1 MSSGT
6 PSLSWMQTFRSYL
19 DKRLLWVFM
28 LGCSSGF
35 PLVLIGSNMSGWL
48 KDAGLT
54 RAAIGYFGSV
64 LAVYAINFLWAP
76 LIDRVKLPFL
86 HSHLGQRRS
95 WIFLPQLLMLFM
107 TIGMAWFGP
116 SVSFH
121 KSAEQDQDPT
131 LTITSRK
138 SNWGNESPTVYWK
151 SGIDNNNER
160 VVWQTQNYSHLSFSF
175 HSSDFNEA
183 IVTLINE
190 AKLNDVDI
198 QPIIVRAK
206 LDNPT
211 DNKWQQVLIP
221 LPEGTQ
227 QLTELRLGFEGL
239 GNITLSQFALKNSDQ
254 SLYKSFPI
262 KNEHED
268 EEKADGFWAVK
279 SSSGGWL
286 NYTTILTLSIIAFGV
301 AFASST
307 QDIAIDAF
315 RIDTFPKS
323 EASKLPQAS
332 AMAVMG
338 WWTGYS
344 LPGYLAFINADTIG
358 WNGVYYGMAGVV
370 IILMLFTLFVGEPT
384 TQREALQKEAQQ
396 RHNKAVGSKVV
407 AWLSVTVLEPFYD
420 FFKRN
425 GVQVAITLLLFV
437 FLFKIGEAFLGRMS
451 IPFYKEIGFSNEQ
464 IGHYSKLIGWGAT
477 IFFTLLGSVFN
488 VKFGIVR
495 GLMIGGVA
503 MAASNLM
510 FAWIAQVGP
519 NENLFLATII
529 VDNFTTAFSTVAF
542 VSFLTLLTGQ
552 AFSATQYAL
561 LASLGNFGR
570 TTLASFSGELVD
582 FLNDWS
588 TFFILTSLMV
598 IPSLIMLYSLR
609 HFFTDLLEKAKQN
622 HE

>member
-1 MSSGT
+1 MSSGSS
-6 PSLSWMQTFRSYL
+6 SLSWMQTFRSYL

-35 PLVLIGSNMSGWL
+35 PWVLIGSNMSGWL

-64 LAVYAINFLWAP
+64 FAVYAINFLWAP
-76 LIDRVKLPFL
+76 LVDRVKLPVL
-86 HSHLGQRRS
+86 HAILGQRRS
-95 WIFLPQLLMLFM
+95 WIFFCQ
-107 TIGMAWFGP
+107 TI
-116 SVSFH
+116 
-121 KSAEQDQDPT
+121 
-131 LTITSRK
+131 
-138 SNWGNESPTVYWK
+138 
-151 SGIDNNNER
+151 
-160 VVWQTQNYSHLSFSF
+160 
-175 HSSDFNEA
+175 
-183 IVTLINE
+183 
-190 AKLNDVDI
+190 
-198 QPIIVRAK
+198 
-206 LDNPT
+206 
-211 DNKWQQVLIP
+211 VLIATLFIAGVNP
-221 LPEGTQ
+221 ANDLMFTSM
-227 QLTELRLGFEGL
+227 LALG
-239 GNITLSQFALKNSDQ
+239 
-254 SLYKSFPI
+254 
-262 KNEHED
+262 
-268 EEKADGFWAVK
+268 
-279 SSSGGWL
+279 
-286 NYTTILTLSIIAFGV
+286 IAI
-301 AFASST
+301 ASAT

-332 AMAVMG
+332 AMAVVG

-344 LPGYLAFINADTIG
+344 LPGYLAFINADAIG

-370 IILMLFTLFVGEPT
+370 VVLMLFTLLVGEPKT
-384 TQREALQKEAQQ
+384 ERERLQEQAQQ
-396 RHNKAVGSKVV
+396 RHDKVV
-407 AWLSVTVLEPFYD
+407 DSKIVAWFTVTVIEPFYD

-451 IPFYKEIGFSNEQ
+451 ITFYKEIGFSNEQ

-495 GLMIGGVA
+495 GLMIGGIA
-503 MAASNLM
+503 MAGSNLM
-510 FAWIAQVGP
+510 FAWIAKTGP
-519 NENLFLATII
+519 SETLFLATII

-582 FLNDWS
+582 YLNDWS
-588 TFFILTSLMV
+588 TFFIITALMV
-598 IPSLIMLYSLR
+598 IPSLLMLYSLR
-609 HFFTDLLEKAKQN
+609 HFFARLLEEARQQK
-622 HE
+622 

>member
-35 PLVLIGSNMSGWL
+35 PWVLIGSNMSGWL

-64 LAVYAINFLWAP
+64 FAVYAINFLWAP
-76 LIDRVKLPFL
+76 LVDRVKLPVL
-86 HSHLGQRRS
+86 HAILGQRRS
-95 WIFLPQLLMLFM
+95 WIFFCQS
-107 TIGMAWFGP
+107 I
-116 SVSFH
+116 
-121 KSAEQDQDPT
+121 
-131 LTITSRK
+131 
-138 SNWGNESPTVYWK
+138 
-151 SGIDNNNER
+151 
-160 VVWQTQNYSHLSFSF
+160 
-175 HSSDFNEA
+175 
-183 IVTLINE
+183 
-190 AKLNDVDI
+190 
-198 QPIIVRAK
+198 
-206 LDNPT
+206 
-211 DNKWQQVLIP
+211 VLI
-221 LPEGTQ
+221 GT
-227 QLTELRLGFEGL
+227 LFIAGVNPAENLAFTSML
-239 GNITLSQFALKNSDQ
+239 AL
-254 SLYKSFPI
+254 
-262 KNEHED
+262 
-268 EEKADGFWAVK
+268 A
-279 SSSGGWL
+279 
-286 NYTTILTLSIIAFGV
+286 IAI
-301 AFASST
+301 ASAT

-332 AMAVMG
+332 AMAVIG

-344 LPGYLAFINADTIG
+344 LPGYLAFINADSIG

-370 IILMLFTLFVGEPT
+370 VVLMLFTLFVGEPN
-384 TQREALQKEAQQ
+384 TQREALQEQAQQ
-396 RHNKAVGSKVV
+396 RHNKVVGSKVV
-407 AWLSVTVLEPFYD
+407 AWFSVTVLEPFYD

-425 GVQVAITLLLFV
+425 GVQVAVTLLLFV

-477 IFFTLLGSVFN
+477 IFFTLVGSVFN

-510 FAWIAQVGP
+510 FAWIAHTGP
-519 NENLFLATII
+519 SETLFLATII

-582 FLNDWS
+582 YLNDWS
-588 TFFILTSLMV
+588 TFFILTALMV

-609 HFFTDLLEKAKQN
+609 HFFTDLLEKAKTNQ
-622 HE
+622 E

>member
-6 PSLSWMQTFRSYL
+6 PSLTWMQTFRSYL

-35 PLVLIGSNMSGWL
+35 PWVLIGSNMSGWL

-64 LAVYAINFLWAP
+64 FAVYAINFLWAP
-76 LIDRVKLPFL
+76 LVDRVKLPIL
-86 HSHLGQRRS
+86 HSILGQRRS
-95 WIFLPQLLMLFM
+95 WIFLCQ
-107 TIGMAWFGP
+107 
-116 SVSFH
+116 SF
-121 KSAEQDQDPT
+121 
-131 LTITSRK
+131 
-138 SNWGNESPTVYWK
+138 
-151 SGIDNNNER
+151 
-160 VVWQTQNYSHLSFSF
+160 
-175 HSSDFNEA
+175 
-183 IVTLINE
+183 
-190 AKLNDVDI
+190 
-198 QPIIVRAK
+198 
-206 LDNPT
+206 
-211 DNKWQQVLIP
+211 VLICTLLIAGVNP
-221 LPEGTQ
+221 ANDLMFTSM
-227 QLTELRLGFEGL
+227 LALG
-239 GNITLSQFALKNSDQ
+239 
-254 SLYKSFPI
+254 
-262 KNEHED
+262 
-268 EEKADGFWAVK
+268 
-279 SSSGGWL
+279 
-286 NYTTILTLSIIAFGV
+286 IAI
-301 AFASST
+301 ASAT

-315 RIDTFPKS
+315 RIDSFPKS
-323 EASKLPQAS
+323 ESSKLPQAS
-332 AMAVMG
+332 AMAVVG

-344 LPGYLAFINADTIG
+344 LPGYLAFINADSIG
-358 WNGVYYGMAGVV
+358 WNGVYYGMASVV
-370 IILMLFTLFVGEPT
+370 VVLMLFTLFVGEPIT
-384 TQREALQKEAQQ
+384 KREALQKEALQ
-396 RHNKAVGSKVV
+396 RHNKVVGSKVV
-407 AWLSVTVLEPFYD
+407 AWFSVTVLEPFYD
-420 FFKRN
+420 FFRRN

-477 IFFTLLGSVFN
+477 IFFTLLGSIFN
-488 VKFGIVR
+488 VRFGIVR
-495 GLMIGGVA
+495 GLMIGGIA

-510 FAWIAQVGP
+510 FAWIAKAGP
-519 NENLFLATII
+519 SETLFLATII

-609 HFFTDLLEKAKQN
+609 HFFTDLLEKAKTNQ
-622 HE
+622 E

>member
-35 PLVLIGSNMSGWL
+35 PWVLIGSNMSGWL

-64 LAVYAINFLWAP
+64 FAVYAINFLWAP
-76 LIDRVKLPFL
+76 LVDRVKLPVL
-86 HSHLGQRRS
+86 HAILGQRRS
-95 WIFLPQLLMLFM
+95 WIFFCQS
-107 TIGMAWFGP
+107 I
-116 SVSFH
+116 
-121 KSAEQDQDPT
+121 
-131 LTITSRK
+131 
-138 SNWGNESPTVYWK
+138 
-151 SGIDNNNER
+151 
-160 VVWQTQNYSHLSFSF
+160 
-175 HSSDFNEA
+175 
-183 IVTLINE
+183 
-190 AKLNDVDI
+190 
-198 QPIIVRAK
+198 
-206 LDNPT
+206 
-211 DNKWQQVLIP
+211 VLI
-221 LPEGTQ
+221 GT
-227 QLTELRLGFEGL
+227 LFIAGVNPAENLAFTSML
-239 GNITLSQFALKNSDQ
+239 AL
-254 SLYKSFPI
+254 
-262 KNEHED
+262 
-268 EEKADGFWAVK
+268 A
-279 SSSGGWL
+279 
-286 NYTTILTLSIIAFGV
+286 IAI
-301 AFASST
+301 ASAT

-332 AMAVMG
+332 AMAVIG

-344 LPGYLAFINADTIG
+344 LPGYLAFINADSIG

-370 IILMLFTLFVGEPT
+370 VVLMLFTLFVGEPN
-384 TQREALQKEAQQ
+384 TQREALQEQAQQ
-396 RHNKAVGSKVV
+396 RHNKVVGSKVV
-407 AWLSVTVLEPFYD
+407 AWFSVTVLEPFYD

-451 IPFYKEIGFSNEQ
+451 ITFYKEIGFSNEQ

-477 IFFTLLGSVFN
+477 IFFTLVGSVFN

-510 FAWIAQVGP
+510 FAWIAQAGP
-519 NENLFLATII
+519 SETLFLATII

-609 HFFTDLLEKAKQN
+609 HFFTDLLEKAKNN

>member
-35 PLVLIGSNMSGWL
+35 PWVLIGSNMSGWL

-64 LAVYAINFLWAP
+64 FAVYAINFLWAP
-76 LIDRVKLPFL
+76 LVDRVKLPVL
-86 HSHLGQRRS
+86 HAILGQRRS
-95 WIFLPQLLMLFM
+95 WIFFCQS
-107 TIGMAWFGP
+107 I
-116 SVSFH
+116 
-121 KSAEQDQDPT
+121 
-131 LTITSRK
+131 
-138 SNWGNESPTVYWK
+138 
-151 SGIDNNNER
+151 
-160 VVWQTQNYSHLSFSF
+160 
-175 HSSDFNEA
+175 
-183 IVTLINE
+183 
-190 AKLNDVDI
+190 
-198 QPIIVRAK
+198 
-206 LDNPT
+206 
-211 DNKWQQVLIP
+211 VLI
-221 LPEGTQ
+221 GT
-227 QLTELRLGFEGL
+227 LFIAGVNPAENLAFTSML
-239 GNITLSQFALKNSDQ
+239 AL
-254 SLYKSFPI
+254 
-262 KNEHED
+262 
-268 EEKADGFWAVK
+268 A
-279 SSSGGWL
+279 
-286 NYTTILTLSIIAFGV
+286 IAI
-301 AFASST
+301 ASAT

-332 AMAVMG
+332 AMAVIG

-344 LPGYLAFINADTIG
+344 LPGYLAFINADSIG

-370 IILMLFTLFVGEPT
+370 VVLMLFTLFVGEPN
-384 TQREALQKEAQQ
+384 TQREALQEQAQQ
-396 RHNKAVGSKVV
+396 RHNKVVGSKVV
-407 AWLSVTVLEPFYD
+407 AWFSVTVLEPFYD

-451 IPFYKEIGFSNEQ
+451 ITFYKEIGFSNEQ

-477 IFFTLLGSVFN
+477 IFFTLVGSVFN

-510 FAWIAQVGP
+510 FAWIAQASP
-519 NENLFLATII
+519 SETLFLATII

-582 FLNDWS
+582 YLNDWS
-588 TFFILTSLMV
+588 TFFILTALMV

-609 HFFTDLLEKAKQN
+609 HFFTDLLEKAKTNQ
-622 HE
+622 E